1 MVLHVNH
8 FAVVTKNYFSKQSQ
22 HEDTKAEAITANF
35 IETGDLKQVILN
47 YQEETLLKRSYQKL
61 IPLEKLQRA

>member
-35 IETGDLKQVILN
+35 IETGFETGNLKLSGGNV
-47 YQEETLLKRSYQKL
+47 T
-61 IPLEKLQRA
+61 